1 MCGKVSMGM
10 PICVA
15 VEGMTDEAVVKRLFD
30 HFQLPL
36 GPVHPTGGK
45 ENLRKKISA
54 YNKAAAFYP
63 WFVLVDL
70 NQEAPCAPGLRK
82 QWLPHPN
89 QYMYFRVAVRAVEA
103 WLLADRESLAR
114 FLSVPVKKVPT
125 SPDSLE
131 NPKATMIQLAR
142 QSSRREIQKD
152 MVPTPSGG
160 RKEGPAYASRMI
172 EFVTYY
178 WDIEKAK
185 DHSPSLQRCCDS
197 LKRLSAAI
205 REKD

>member
-70 NQEAPCAPGLRK
+70 NQEAPCAPGLRE

-114 FLSVPVKKVPT
+114 FLSVPLEKVPT
-125 SPDSLE
+125 SPDSLDD
-131 NPKATMIQLAR
+131 PKATIIQLAR

>member
-1 MCGKVSMGM
+1 MDV

-15 VEGMTDEAVVKRLFD
+15 VEGMTDAAVVERLFT

-36 GPVHPTGGK
+36 GDVHQAGGK
-45 ENLRKKISA
+45 QKLREKISG
-54 YNKAAAFYP
+54 YNHAAAFYP

-70 NQEAPCAPGLRK
+70 NQEVPCAPGLRE

-103 WLLADRESLAR
+103 WLLADRESLAD
-114 FLSVPVKKVPT
+114 FLFVPLEKVPT

-172 EFVTYY
+172 EFVTDH
-178 WDIEKAK
+178 WHIEKAK
-185 DHSPSLQRCCDS
+185 KHSPSLQRCCNM
-197 LKRLSAAI
+197 LERLRTGI
-205 REKD
+205 PEED

>member
-1 MCGKVSMGM
+1 MGM

-89 QYMYFRVAVRAVEA
+89 QSMYFRVAVRAVEA

>member
-1 MCGKVSMGM
+1 MDV

-15 VEGMTDEAVVKRLFD
+15 VEGMTDAAVVERLFT

-36 GPVHPTGGK
+36 GDVHQAGGK
-45 ENLRKKISA
+45 QKLREKISG
-54 YNKAAAFYP
+54 YNHAAAFYP

-70 NQEAPCAPGLRK
+70 NQEAPCAPGLRE

-172 EFVTYY
+172 EFVTDH
-178 WDIEKAK
+178 WHIEKAK
-185 DHSPSLQRCCDS
+185 KHSPSLQRCCNM
-197 LKRLSAAI
+197 LERLCTVI

>member
-1 MCGKVSMGM
+1 MDV

-15 VEGMTDEAVVKRLFD
+15 VEGMTDAAVVERLFT

-36 GPVHPTGGK
+36 GDVHQAGGK
-45 ENLRKKISA
+45 QKLREKISG
-54 YNKAAAFYP
+54 YNHAAAFYP

-70 NQEAPCAPGLRK
+70 NQEAPCAPGLRE

-114 FLSVPVKKVPT
+114 FLSVPLEKVPT